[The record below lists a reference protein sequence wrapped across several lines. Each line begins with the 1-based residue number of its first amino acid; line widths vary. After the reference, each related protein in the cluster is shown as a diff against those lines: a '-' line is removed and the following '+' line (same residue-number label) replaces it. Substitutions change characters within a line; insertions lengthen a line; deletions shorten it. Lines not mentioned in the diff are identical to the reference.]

1 MASIVVTG
9 YMIRHPLAGNMFAYF
24 HYLLGLER
32 LGHEVLYLEESGWS
46 GSCYDP
52 VSQRHSDDPGE
63 GISRVRQLFRRYG
76 LDIPVCYVN
85 RETGETF
92 SLDRGG
98 LENLLSHADLLL
110 NLGGVCA
117 LPEFQLVK
125 RRAFLDMDP
134 LFTQAGRFAGEDLE
148 DYHVHFSYGTN
159 IGQVGCSVPTRGIA
173 WLPAIPPVVP
183 ELWTGATRRQDADTS
198 NMADQPTLTTIA
210 NWSAYG
216 AIFCGGERFGQKDQE
231 FLRFLELPGR
241 TRQPLELALAG
252 AGDEVKERLLL
263 AGWSIRDAG
272 EVSADVPG
280 YQDYI
285 RRSRGEFSAAKH
297 AYVKTHSGWF
307 SDRSVCYLAA
317 GRPVIVQD
325 TGIGS
330 WLPRGR
336 GVHTFSSLDEAVACI
351 ADVNADYPVQRQA
364 AAALASEVFGYDTVL
379 PHLVERALGTIP
391 HPHPATELGAAG

>member
-32 LGHEVLYLEESGWS
+32 LGHEVLYLEESGWP

-52 VSQRHSDDPGE
+52 VTQGYSDDPRE
-63 GISRVRQLFRRYG
+63 GISRVRQLFRRYE
-76 LDIPVCYVN
+76 LDTPVCYVN

-92 SLDRGG
+92 G
-98 LENLLSHADLLL
+98 LERGPLEILLSHADLLL

-134 LFTQAGRFAGEDLE
+134 LFTQAGRFASEDLE
-148 DYHVHFSYGTN
+148 DYQVHFSYGTN
-159 IGQVGCSVPTRGIA
+159 IGQAGCSVPTRGIA

-183 ELWTGATRRQDADTS
+183 ELWADASRPHGADESGEAECR
-198 NMADQPTLTTIA
+198 PLTTIA

-216 AIFCGGERFGQKDQE
+216 AISYGGERFGQKDQE
-231 FLRFLELPGR
+231 FLRVLELPRR
-241 TRQPLELALAG
+241 TGQPLELAVAG
-252 AGDEVKERLLL
+252 AVSEVKERLLS

-272 EVSADVPG
+272 EVSVHVPG
-280 YQDYI
+280 YQEYI
-285 RRSRGEFSAAKH
+285 IGSRGEFSAAKH

-325 TGIGS
+325 TGIGP
-330 WLPRGR
+330 WLPRGQ
-336 GVHTFSSLDEAVACI
+336 GVHTFSSLDEAVECI
-351 ADVNADYPVQRQA
+351 AAVNVDYPAQRRA
-364 AAALASEVFGYDTVL
+364 AAALAGDIFAYQTVL
-379 PHLVERALGTIP
+379 PRLVERALGAIS
-391 HPHPATELGAAG
+391 HRRPATERGAAG